1 MFCPLQCG
9 AAFQEDDVIVL
20 NGTKEDVE
28 TLKSRMEERRL
39 RTKLGKVTGPW
50 GPPLP
55 SLESSGAAGPVANPR
70 TARLGAAFGRAVIEA
85 LFTTSKGLGSRRV
98 PVRAHCGAQRFC
110 PPPLSCFILMWGW

>member
-9 AAFQEDDVIVL
+9 AAFQEDDVILL

-55 SLESSGAAGPVANPR
+55 SLESSGCMASGKPPNCTAG
-70 TARLGAAFGRAVIEA
+70 GGFRAC
-85 LFTTSKGLGSRRV
+85 SD
-98 PVRAHCGAQRFC
+98 
-110 PPPLSCFILMWGW
+110 